1 MIIEKGKTSNG
12 YATSYML
19 YSIPTLLVGKGG
31 GNVNFYE
38 LLMYLI
44 TLIVLI
50 IITKK

>member
-1 MIIEKGKTSNG
+1 MPPPICSLHI
-12 YATSYML
+12 
-19 YSIPTLLVGKGG
+19 YSIPTFLVGKGG